1 MIVLPK
7 NQSWVYDEESSS
19 FIPLTNDKI
28 VKGNII
34 ISYNPSMG
42 FKCQPQIINRV
53 WKDDKYE
60 QICFTSVDY
69 EESGK

>member
-7 NQSWVYDEESSS
+7 KQSWVYDEESNL
-19 FIPLTNDKI
+19 FIPLTNDKK

-42 FKCQPQIINRV
+42 YV
-53 WKDDKYE
+53 S
-60 QICFTSVDY
+60 TSCD
-69 EESGK
+69 

>member
-1 MIVLPK
+1 MIVLPNK
-7 NQSWVYDEESSS
+7 QTWVYSEESNS

-28 VKGNII
+28 VKGNVI

-53 WKDDKYE
+53 WEDEYE
-60 QICFTSVDY
+60 QTCFTSVDY
-69 EESGK
+69 EECEE